1 MHDGSKKN
9 GLKTVLS
16 GNVLMLGVVSFFTDI
31 SSEMIYPLLP
41 VFFTGLVSVSS
52 AAIYIGLMEGV
63 AESVSSLLKIWS
75 GRLSD
80 ATGKRKPVVLF
91 GYGVSTVARPLMALA
106 MAGWHVI
113 AFRFLDRVGKGIRT
127 SARDALI
134 SDSADIRVRGLAF
147 SFHRA
152 MDHAGAV
159 IGPVLATGI
168 LYAFLGHG
176 LWSREDALASPE
188 EIRALRWL
196 FGIALIPGLAAMAA
210 LLGKVKEIPQKNN
223 SPAVGTLT
231 DCPSLRLPKRFYL
244 YLASVTV
251 FTLGNSSD
259 LFLIFFARTR
269 FHLGMGHV
277 IGLWVLLHISKIVF
291 SVPGGMLSDRWG
303 RRPAIVTGWGV
314 YILVYAGMAFLSEL
328 WCLWGLLALYGLYYG
343 LTEGAERALVADYVP
358 CEYRGRAYGLYH
370 GAVGLAALPASLLF
384 GVFWA
389 ELGPRIAFMTGAG
402 LAAVATGM
410 MVVFL
415 SGKQK
420 I

>member
-1 MHDGSKKN
+1 MDDGSKKKC
-9 GLKTVLS
+9 LKTVLT

-52 AAIYIGLMEGV
+52 AAIYIGLMEGI

-75 GRLSD
+75 GRVSD

-91 GYGVSTVARPLMALA
+91 GYGVSTVARPLMAVA

-176 LWSREDALASPE
+176 L
-188 EIRALRWL
+188 
-196 FGIALIPGLAAMAA
+196 
-210 LLGKVKEIPQKNN
+210 
-223 SPAVGTLT
+223 
-231 DCPSLRLPKRFYL
+231 
-244 YLASVTV
+244 
-251 FTLGNSSD
+251 
-259 LFLIFFARTR
+259 
-269 FHLGMGHV
+269 
-277 IGLWVLLHISKIVF
+277 
-291 SVPGGMLSDRWG
+291 
-303 RRPAIVTGWGV
+303 
-314 YILVYAGMAFLSEL
+314 
-328 WCLWGLLALYGLYYG
+328 
-343 LTEGAERALVADYVP
+343 
-358 CEYRGRAYGLYH
+358 
-370 GAVGLAALPASLLF
+370 
-384 GVFWA
+384 
-389 ELGPRIAFMTGAG
+389 
-402 LAAVATGM
+402 
-410 MVVFL
+410 
-415 SGKQK
+415 
-420 I
+420 